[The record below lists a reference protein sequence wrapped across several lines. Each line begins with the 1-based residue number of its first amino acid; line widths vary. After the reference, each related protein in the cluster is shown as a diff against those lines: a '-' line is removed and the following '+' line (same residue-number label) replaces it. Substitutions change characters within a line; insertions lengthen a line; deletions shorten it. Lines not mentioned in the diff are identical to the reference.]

1 MKKCINQ
8 QKACLVVIKMFRF
21 IGVIACLVL
30 FILLTF
36 GTFDSYIR
44 EDVTVINSQKRTDK
58 WPMPTI
64 IACLRMPFK
73 HYDTQCPFSMLT
85 LEDYEINT
93 FDPTEYIHVD
103 RLHNFKIVD
112 VLYTKMLGKC
122 AVMKIENEASFQF

>member
-1 MKKCINQ
+1 MKKCISQ

-44 EDVTVINSQKRTDK
+44 KDVTVIYSQRRTDM

-64 IACLRMPFK
+64 IACLQMPFK
-73 HYDTQCPFSMLT
+73 HYDTTYPFSMLT
-85 LEDYEINT
+85 LEDYESNP
-93 FDPTEYIHVD
+93 FDPTEYIYVD
-103 RLHNFKIVD
+103 RLHNLEIVD
-112 VLYTKMLGKC
+112 IATNVH
-122 AVMKIENEASFQF
+122 